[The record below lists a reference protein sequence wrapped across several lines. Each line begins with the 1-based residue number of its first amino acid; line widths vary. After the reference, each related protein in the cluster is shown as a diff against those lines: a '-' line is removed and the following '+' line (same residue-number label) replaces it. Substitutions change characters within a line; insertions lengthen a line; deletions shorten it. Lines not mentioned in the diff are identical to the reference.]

1 MNKKLISMIGAAAV
15 AICAVVG
22 GVVFTSMNTRASGT
36 EISVSVESPTVEKDD
51 EIKVIVTASSG
62 ESMSYIKADLSYNP
76 EVLELAATSTDL
88 ATGADGQ
95 IHIIETLAY
104 GETERTYELTFK
116 ALEIGTT
123 EFSVH
128 DAYIELY
135 DSLEL
140 VNVSESTTPV
150 EVIANTSCSDDA
162 RIKEVIIAG
171 VQGLDSTFSP
181 DVYEY
186 DLEVG
191 VDMEMFFCSIIPM
204 EEDSVVITPEDLTLD
219 MGVNRFEVSVTAPAG
234 NQEIYVFNITR
245 LDHELE
251 PETEAIVETESVQES
266 DTEAAEEQPLEV
278 SETITETEL
287 SDSESL
293 AETEQV
299 E

>member
-123 EFSVH
+123 EFHVH

-204 EEDSVVITPEDLTLD
+204 EEDSVVVTPEDLTLD
-219 MGVNRFEVSVTAPAG
+219 MGANRFEVSVTAPAG
-234 NQEIYVFNITR
+234 NEQIYVFNITR

-266 DTEAAEEQPLEV
+266 DTEAAEEQPLEM

>member
-1 MNKKLISMIGAAAV
+1 M
-15 AICAVVG
+15 
-22 GVVFTSMNTRASGT
+22 
-36 EISVSVESPTVEKDD
+36 
-51 EIKVIVTASSG
+51 
-62 ESMSYIKADLSYNP
+62 
-76 EVLELAATSTDL
+76 
-88 ATGADGQ
+88 
-95 IHIIETLAY
+95 
-104 GETERTYELTFK
+104 
-116 ALEIGTT
+116 
-123 EFSVH
+123 
-128 DAYIELY
+128 
-135 DSLEL
+135 
-140 VNVSESTTPV
+140 
-150 EVIANTSCSDDA
+150 
-162 RIKEVIIAG
+162 IIAG

-293 AETEQV
+293 AETDQV